1 MSSPIMLATLLQES
15 SGDGGAGAAGVVAI
29 IFALI
34 IGLLLF
40 ALYIASIVWVYR
52 DAERHGKSGILVALL
67 VALIS
72 WPIGLVVW
80 LIVRKNI

>member
-1 MSSPIMLATLLQES
+1 MNHLNLLATLIQDAPS
-15 SGDGGAGAAGVVAI
+15 SDSGAGIVAI
-29 IFALI
+29 ILVVILCLIFFAV
-34 IGLLLF
+34 
-40 ALYIASIVWVYR
+40 YIASIVWVYR

-80 LIVRKNI
+80 LIVRKNL

>member
-1 MSSPIMLATLLQES
+1 MNTLALLATLIQETAPS
-15 SGDGGAGAAGVVAI
+15 DGSGAMPVVITIVAI
-29 IFALI
+29 II
-34 IGLLLF
+34 TLLCL

-80 LIVRKNI
+80 LIVRK

>member
-1 MSSPIMLATLLQES
+1 MNSLIKFATIIQES
-15 SGDGGAGAAGVVAI
+15 SGDGSGAGGI
-29 IFALI
+29 IIVIFIVILC
-34 IGLLLF
+34 LLF
-40 ALYIASIVWVYR
+40 LAVYIASIVWVYR

-80 LIVRKNI
+80 LIVRKNV

>member
-1 MSSPIMLATLLQES
+1 MNHLTLLATLIQDAPRDD
-15 SGDGGAGAAGVVAI
+15 SGVGIVAI
-29 IFALI
+29 IVAI
-34 IGLLLF
+34 ICGLLFF

-72 WPIGLVVW
+72 WPIGLIVW

>member
-1 MSSPIMLATLLQES
+1 MLPVTLLATFIQES
-15 SGDGGAGAAGVVAI
+15 SGDSAAPVAAI
-29 IFALI
+29 IVAVILGLICFAI
-34 IGLLLF
+34 
-40 ALYIASIVWVYR
+40 YIASIVWVYR

-80 LIVRKNI
+80 LIVRKNV

>member
-1 MSSPIMLATLLQES
+1 MNSLTLLATFIQES
-15 SGDGGAGAAGVVAI
+15 PRDDSAASIIMIIIAI
-29 IFALI
+29 I
-34 IGLLLF
+34 IGLVCL

-52 DAERHGKSGILVALL
+52 DAQRRGKSGILVALL

-80 LIVRKNI
+80 LIVRKNL

>member
-1 MSSPIMLATLLQES
+1 MNTLALLATFLQQS
-15 SGDGGAGAAGVVAI
+15 SDDGSGAGGIVVI
-29 IFALI
+29 IFVI
-34 IGLLLF
+34 ILCLLF
-40 ALYIASIVWVYR
+40 LAVYIASIVWVYR
-52 DAERHGKSGILVALL
+52 DAQRHGKNGVLVALL

>member
-1 MSSPIMLATLLQES
+1 MSFPIILATLLQET
-15 SGDGGAGAAGVVAI
+15 SGGGGGAAGGVAI
-29 IFALI
+29 IVAI
-34 IGLLLF
+34 ILGLLFF
-40 ALYIASIVWVYR
+40 ALYIASIIWVYR

-72 WPIGLVVW
+72 WPIGLIVW